1 VTVDDTIEELVAR
14 IRRGEPRAFETIVRQ
29 HLRSAYVVALAVLR
43 RPTDAEDVAQ
53 EALIMALE
61 RIDTL
66 REARHFRS
74 WLLQIVRNQALN
86 WRSRRRLRDVS
97 DQPPGELA
105 ELAYD
110 ACPPDALA
118 FRFRLLEAMAVLGSN
133 EREVVLLHDLEGWTH
148 AEIAEALNIS
158 VVMSRQHLFQARRK
172 LRTRLDS
179 PAEDEN
185 HE

>member
-1 VTVDDTIEELVAR
+1 VVVAVDDTIEELVAR
-14 IRRGEPRAFETIVRQ
+14 VRRGDPRAFEAIVRQ
-29 HLRSAYVVALAVLR
+29 HLRPAYVVALGVLR

-53 EALIMALE
+53 EALIVALE

-66 REARHFRS
+66 RDAKHFRS

-86 WRSRRRLRDVS
+86 WRSRRRLRDVTREVPS
-97 DQPPGELA
+97 EPAHAASL
-105 ELAYD
+105 
-110 ACPPDALA
+110 PDSLA
-118 FRFRLLEAMAVLGSN
+118 FRFRLLEAMAVLGPT

-148 AEIAEALNIS
+148 AEIAEALAIS

-172 LRTRLDS
+172 LRTHLDS
-179 PAEDEN
+179 PIEDVD

>member
-1 VTVDDTIEELVAR
+1 VVPVDDTIEELVAR

-29 HLRSAYVVALAVLR
+29 HLRAAYVVALAVLQ

-53 EALIMALE
+53 EALVVALE

-66 REARHFRS
+66 RDARQFRS

-86 WRSRRRLRDVS
+86 WRSRRRLRDVAR
-97 DQPPGELA
+97 DEPEEA
-105 ELAYD
+105 VHD
-110 ACPPDALA
+110 ASPPDALA
-118 FRFRLLEAMAVLGSN
+118 FRFRLLEAMAVLAPI

-148 AEIAEALNIS
+148 AEIADAQAIS

-172 LRTRLDS
+172 LRSQLDS
-179 PAEDEN
+179 ANEDVD

>member
-1 VTVDDTIEELVAR
+1 VVPVDDTIEELVAR
-14 IRRGEPRAFETIVRQ
+14 ARRGEPRAFETIVRQ
-29 HLRSAYVVALAVLR
+29 HLRAAYVVALAVLR

-53 EALIMALE
+53 EGLIVALE

-66 REARHFRS
+66 REARQFRS

-86 WRSRRRLRDVS
+86 WRSRQRLRDVA
-97 DQPPGELA
+97 PEAPRELA
-105 ELAYD
+105 HD
-110 ACPPDALA
+110 ASPPDALA
-118 FRFRLLEAMAVLGSN
+118 FRFRLLEAMAVLSST

-148 AEIAEALNIS
+148 AEIAEALALS

-179 PAEDEN
+179 AIEGVD